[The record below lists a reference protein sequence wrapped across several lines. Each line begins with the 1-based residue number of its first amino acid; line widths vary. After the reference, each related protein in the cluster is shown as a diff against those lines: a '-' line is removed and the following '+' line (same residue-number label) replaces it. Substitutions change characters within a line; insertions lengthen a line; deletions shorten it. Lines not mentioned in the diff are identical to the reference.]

1 MPATPAQIELM
12 AGLERR
18 RVAASLERRI
28 DDLADLLHDDFVFV
42 HSSGRVDSRADYLSV
57 LSSGAL
63 TYETMQSSDLAVK
76 SASDSLATVLS
87 RLDLVALFQG
97 RRVAVSALALTVW
110 VKGAMGWQALS
121 IQSTPVPP
129 AAG

>member
-1 MPATPAQIELM
+1 MPATPGQIELL

-18 RVAASLERRI
+18 RVAASLQRRT
-28 DDLADLLHDDFVFV
+28 DDLAALLHDDFVFI
-42 HSSGRVDSRADYLSV
+42 HSSGRVDSRADYLD
-57 LSSGAL
+57 LLASGDL
-63 TYETMQSSDLAVK
+63 TYETMQSSDLAVR

-97 RRVAVSALALTVW
+97 RRVTVSALALTVW
-110 VKGAMGWQALS
+110 VKGATGWQALA

-129 AAG
+129 GGA

>member
-1 MPATPAQIELM
+1 MPATPAQIELL

-57 LSSGAL
+57 LSSGAH
-63 TYETMQSSDLAVK
+63 TYETKLRPGRKECQRQPGRDRQERIIRSN
-76 SASDSLATVLS
+76 
-87 RLDLVALFQG
+87 VARWITG
-97 RRVAVSALALTVW
+97 RPGS
-110 VKGAMGWQALS
+110 
-121 IQSTPVPP
+121 
-129 AAG
+129 